1 MDSIIRFASG
11 LSSVEN
17 FARDV
22 YIKSNLTI
30 ELDRVIKQ
38 IQQENPSRA
47 RAESSENRICLL
59 ETPTVSLLCDI
70 LEAIFLHGIK
80 EKLSTRVSNVFGGH
94 SSQKQQQH
102 KNGFYLDFWPIVT
115 LLSHASETRHLKALT
130 SISTDIGR
138 CRAWLRS
145 ALNESLFRSYFDTL
159 ICDSS
164 TLNGFY
170 RSSAYIR
177 DAQHT
182 EMLRRLMI
190 DLEGYIFNLTTD
202 NVDLNCWS
210 DHSLHFLGVN
220 VSTSN
225 DDSLVVTALDA
236 IHLISED
243 KLLVSGLLSC

>member
-1 MDSIIRFASG
+1 MRTQLSAPASQMDSILRFATG

-30 ELDRVIKQ
+30 ELDRAIKQ
-38 IQQENPSRA
+38 LL
-47 RAESSENRICLL
+47 SENEFKSQNDSRILI

-70 LEAIFLHGIK
+70 LEAILLHGLK
-80 EKLSTRVSNVFGGH
+80 EKLSSRVSSVFSGKVQ
-94 SSQKQQQH
+94 QK
-102 KNGFYLDFWPIVT
+102 NAFSLDYWPII
-115 LLSHASETRHLKALT
+115 LILCHNEECRRLKQLK

-164 TLNGFY
+164 LLNSFY
-170 RSSAYIR
+170 RSTAFLR
-177 DAQHT
+177 DTQHT
-182 EMLRRLMI
+182 EIMRQLVM
-190 DLEGYIFNLTTD
+190 DLESYIFHLSMD

-210 DHSLHFLGVN
+210 NTTLNFLGLN
-220 VSTSN
+220 IAK

-243 KLLVSGLLSC
+243 KSNVSIWIS

>member
-1 MDSIIRFASG
+1 MDSILRFASG
-11 LSSVEN
+11 RSSVEN

-22 YIKSNLTI
+22 YIKSNITI
-30 ELDRVIKQ
+30 ELDRVIKLMTA
-38 IQQENPSRA
+38 ENGANPDN
-47 RAESSENRICLL
+47 ENRILI

-70 LEAIFLHGIK
+70 LEAIFLHGLK
-80 EKLSTRVSNVFGGH
+80 EKLSTRVSHVFGGNTPR
-94 SSQKQQQH
+94 QH
-102 KNGFYLDFWPIVT
+102 KNVFSLDFWPIVSI
-115 LLSHASETRHLKALT
+115 LCHNSETKHLKQLK

-164 TLNGFY
+164 LLNGFY

-177 DAQHT
+177 DTQHT
-182 EMLRRLMI
+182 EMMRQLIL
-190 DLEGYIFNLTTD
+190 DLENYIFHLTID

-210 DHSLHFLGVN
+210 DSTLNFLGVN
-220 VSTSN
+220 VSN
-225 DDSLVVTALDA
+225 IDDTLVVTALDA

-243 KLLVSGLLSC
+243 KSIVSALLSISRGISFD